1 MFTKFTIYRKYDE
14 LQERMQVQGILEEA
28 KKNLLLPPSWKYK
41 VFSKNFGIYYG
52 VKQMIYM

>member
-14 LQERMQVQGILEEA
+14 LQERMQVQGILKEA
-28 KKNLLLPPSWKYK
+28 KNNLVLPPSLKYK
-41 VFSKNFGIYYG
+41 VFSKNFGIYYV